1 MSELL
6 ERVDSL
12 QNSLSKMLHRH
23 QLLQQKHKQLVGE
36 LEGVSAERDKLVK
49 LLNQLDLKY
58 GSLKAANAMLGSK
71 EFKTETKLKINA
83 LIREIDTCIAHLAE

>member
-12 QNSLSKMLHRH
+12 QNTLSKMLHRH
-23 QLLQQKHKQLVGE
+23 QVLQQKHQ
-36 LEGVSAERDKLVK
+36 K
-49 LLNQLDLKY
+49 LLGQVEDLTAQKDNLAGLLEALDLKY

-83 LIREIDTCIAHLAE
+83 LIREIDTCIAHLAD